1 MKITLIKDASWAG
14 KNGRAGASHTVD
26 DRVAQKLIDRG
37 YAKPYVEEKAEED
50 GTATSE

>member
-1 MKITLIKDASWAG
+1 MKITLIKDASWGG

-37 YAKPYVEEKAEED
+37 YAKPYVEEKAKED